1 MKNSLTKSSIFISRN
16 FWNYYLHPCQKT
28 YAIEL
33 AKCSKDEIIWIDP
46 PTRNPLTWLKFRQFN
61 DPSGVSVYRPF
72 ATNREY
78 ETFSI
83 LDRILFWV
91 QLVFIIPIRKKPN
104 LWSIAC
110 PQPWLVKSKFFAF
123 KIYWP
128 GDFFDPKAEYQL
140 YKHYDLLMTWSKKGI
155 EQIPKDFDG
164 YSFKT
169 STCPGDAFIFHEKNI
184 KKLSKFASRQAVC
197 KQPYIIY
204 LGGLS
209 YRRVDFEILEFLAQE
224 LPSYSLILAAKPD
237 GVKATF
243 HKIENLLKNKN
254 VTLLD
259 HLKYDELPSLVNSAH
274 VGIVPYLVNY
284 DNSGICPNKIFE
296 YASLGVPIVST
307 AIPAVFDYSPPVM
320 IATNKNLFLS
330 MTKENLTKPK
340 SEELTRMLKIMAMNS
355 TPRSNIERIQD
366 LIS

>member
-1 MKNSLTKSSIFISRN
+1 MKNILTKCSIFISRN
-16 FWNYYLHPCQKT
+16 FWNYYLHPCQKS

-46 PTRNPLTWLKFRQFN
+46 PTRNPLTWLKSRKFK
-61 DPSGVSVYRPF
+61 DSSGVSVYRPF

-78 ETFSI
+78 ESFSI

-91 QLVFIIPIRKKPN
+91 QLVFIIPISKRPN

-110 PQPWLVKSKFFAF
+110 PQPWLMKSKFFAF

-128 GDFFDPKAEYQL
+128 GDFFEPKAEYEL
-140 YKHYDLLMTWSKKGI
+140 YKHYDLLMTWTPKGI
-155 EQIPKDFDG
+155 EQIPKAFNG

-169 STCPGDAFIFHEKNI
+169 STCPGDAFTFHERNVKEP
-184 KKLSKFASRQAVC
+184 SKFASRAATY

-204 LGGLS
+204 VGGLS
-209 YRRVDFEILEFLAQE
+209 SRRVDFEILQFLAQK

-237 GVKATF
+237 GVKETF
-243 HKIENLLKNKN
+243 YKVENLLKNKN

-259 HLKYDELPSLVNSAH
+259 DLNYEELPYLVNNAH
-274 VGIVPYLVNY
+274 VGIVPYLVNF

-307 AIPAVFDYSPPVM
+307 AIPAIFDYSPPVM
-320 IATNKNLFLS
+320 IAKNKDMFLS
-330 MTKENLTKPK
+330 MTKEQLTEPK
-340 SEELTRMLKIMAMNS
+340 SEELSRKLKIMAKNS
-355 TPRSNIERIQD
+355 TPRSNIERIRD

>member
-1 MKNSLTKSSIFISRN
+1 MKNSLNKCTIFISRN
-16 FWNYYLHPCQKT
+16 FWNYYLHPCQKA

-33 AKCSKDEIIWIDP
+33 AKCSKYEITWIDP
-46 PTRNPLTWLKFRQFN
+46 PTRNPLTWLKSWKFK
-61 DPSGVSVYRPF
+61 DPTGVTVYRPF

-78 ETFSI
+78 ESFSI

-91 QLVFIIPIRKKPN
+91 QLVFIIPIKKKPN

-110 PQPWLVKSKFFAF
+110 PHPWLAKSNFFSF

-128 GDFFDPKAEYQL
+128 GDFFDPKNEYYL
-140 YKHYDLLMTWSKKGI
+140 YENYDLVMSWTNKGVK
-155 EQIPKDFDG
+155 QIPHRFKG

-169 STCPGDAFIFHEKNI
+169 STCPGDAFTFHQKNVEKRAN
-184 KKLSKFASRQAVC
+184 FASQEVTYS
-197 KQPYIIY
+197 KPYIIY
-204 LGGLS
+204 VGGLS
-209 YRRVDFEILEFLAQE
+209 SRRVDFEILEFLAKE
-224 LPSYSLILAAKPD
+224 LPLFSLILVAKPD
-237 GVKATF
+237 GRPETSS
-243 HKIENLLKNKN
+243 KIAKLLKHGN
-254 VTLLD
+254 VRLLD
-259 HLKYDELPSLVNSAH
+259 NLKYEELPSIVNSAH

-296 YASLGVPIVST
+296 YASLAVPIVST

-330 MTKENLTKPK
+330 MTKEYLTEPQ
-340 SEELTRMLKIMAMNS
+340 SEELTRKLKIMAKES
-355 TPRSNIERIQD
+355 TPSSNIERIQH

>member
-1 MKNSLTKSSIFISRN
+1 MKNILTKCSIFISRN
-16 FWNYYLHPCQKT
+16 FWNYYLHPCQKA

-46 PTRNPLTWLKFRQFN
+46 PTRNPLTWLKSMKFK

-72 ATNREY
+72 AVNREY
-78 ETFSI
+78 ECFSI

-91 QLVFIIPIRKKPN
+91 QLVFIIPVKKKPN

-110 PQPWLVKSKFFAF
+110 PHPWLVKSKFFSF
-123 KIYWP
+123 TIYWP
-128 GDFFDPKAEYQL
+128 GDFFEPKSEYCL
-140 YKHYDLLMTWSKKGI
+140 YKNYDLVMSWTNKGV
-155 EQIPKDFDG
+155 EQIPNHFKG

-169 STCPGDAFIFHEKNI
+169 STCPGDAFIFHDKNV
-184 KKLSKFASRQAVC
+184 KERSNFASKEVTFT
-197 KQPYIIY
+197 KPYIIY

-209 YRRVDFEILEFLAQE
+209 SRRVDFEILEFLAQE

-237 GVKATF
+237 GLRETLS
-243 HKIENLLKNKN
+243 KIEKLLKHGN
-254 VTLLD
+254 VRLLD
-259 HLKYDELPSLVNSAH
+259 NLQYEDLPSIVSAAH

-296 YASLGVPIVST
+296 YASLTVPIVST
-307 AIPAVFDYSPPVM
+307 AIPAVLDYSPPVM
-320 IATNKNLFLS
+320 IAKNKDMFLS
-330 MTKENLTKPK
+330 MSKEYLTEPK
-340 SEELTRMLKIMAMNS
+340 SEELTRELKIMSKES
-355 TPRSNIERIQD
+355 TPSSNIEGIQN

>member
-1 MKNSLTKSSIFISRN
+1 MKNSLTKCSIFISRN
-16 FWNYYLHPCQKT
+16 FWNYYLHPCQKA

-46 PTRNPLTWLKFRQFN
+46 PTRNPLTWLKSRKFN

-72 ATNREY
+72 AINREY
-78 ETFSI
+78 ESFSV
-83 LDRILFWV
+83 LDRILFWA

-110 PQPWLVKSKFFAF
+110 PQPWLVKSKFFSF

-128 GDFFDPKAEYQL
+128 GDFFEPETEYHL
-140 YKHYDLLMTWSKKGI
+140 YRNYDLLMTWTRKGI
-155 EQIPKDFDG
+155 EQIPQDFNG

-169 STCPGDAFIFHEKNI
+169 STCPGDAFIFYEKNV
-184 KKLSKFASRQAVC
+184 KELSKFASKEVTFT
-197 KQPYIIY
+197 KPYMIY
-204 LGGLS
+204 VGGLS
-209 YRRVDFEILEFLAQE
+209 SRRVDFEILEFLAQK
-224 LPSYSLILAAKPD
+224 LPAYSLILAAKPD
-237 GVKATF
+237 GVKETF

-259 HLKYDELPSLVNSAH
+259 NLKYEELPSLVNSAH

-296 YASLGVPIVST
+296 YATLAIPIVST

-320 IATNKNLFLS
+320 IAKNKYMFLS
-330 MTKENLTKPK
+330 MTKEYLTESKN
-340 SEELTRMLKIMAMNS
+340 EELSGRLKIMAKNS
-355 TPRSNIERIQD
+355 TPRSNINRIQD